1 MMYAIPNQETEA
13 QVQLLLYQIESS
25 EIPEAI
31 SKLLIR
37 FDKYDI

>member
-1 MMYAIPNQETEA
+1 MQETEA
-13 QVQLLLYQIESS
+13 QVQLFLYQIKSS
-25 EIPEAI
+25 EILEAI